1 MHQKLKWYTKAQE
14 HKDKYMLQV
23 CRVCSLKSWG
33 VMWGEYSNH
42 DILSWDVELNF
53 GFWEIVMLLK
63 GYTWLVFFS
72 KRKFQTKRIKRH
84 VNGLGKQVK
93 THFSQLVYE
102 DEGTWYTENLK
113 QLSFSLIWSLLRQGS
128 YRVKRRKLGKGEKE
142 KKNIAKEIKNTLW

>member
-53 GFWEIVMLLK
+53 GFWENCNASERMYVAGI
-63 GYTWLVFFS
+63 FFQKKIS
-72 KRKFQTKRIKRH
+72 
-84 VNGLGKQVK
+84 N
-93 THFSQLVYE
+93 
-102 DEGTWYTENLK
+102 
-113 QLSFSLIWSLLRQGS
+113 
-128 YRVKRRKLGKGEKE
+128 
-142 KKNIAKEIKNTLW
+142 KKNKKAC

>member
-1 MHQKLKWYTKAQE
+1 
-14 HKDKYMLQV
+14 
-23 CRVCSLKSWG
+23 
-33 VMWGEYSNH
+33 
-42 DILSWDVELNF
+42 
-53 GFWEIVMLLK
+53 MLLK
-63 GYTWLVFFS
+63 GYMWLVFFS

-142 KKNIAKEIKNTLW
+142 KKTLQKRSRTPYGRLVWRWILFSIQKLLQYSKSSQSVKIPRDGEANSLVERILCSRKPENPYLPQSTHF